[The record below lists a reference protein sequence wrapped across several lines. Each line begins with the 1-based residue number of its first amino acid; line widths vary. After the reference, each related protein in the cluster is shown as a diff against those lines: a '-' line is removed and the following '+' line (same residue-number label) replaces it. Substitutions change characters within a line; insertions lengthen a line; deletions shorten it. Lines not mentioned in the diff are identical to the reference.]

1 MQNESSS
8 FLFSPTLR
16 WTVRIG
22 AIVLLTYALIGGL
35 LFPVP
40 DIGGNIQQTS
50 RNLFYHVPMWFTMYL
65 MMGFSVTFS
74 LLYLKKQQEKLDIYA
89 SESAWV
95 GVLFGLL
102 GLTTGSVWSRVTWGE
117 LLPDTDFAAWWA
129 WDPKQTL
136 ALTAVLI
143 YLAYFVLRNAIEEP
157 RNQAR
162 ISAVYNIFAA
172 ASLVPLTLII
182 PRIVGGLHPGG
193 SEGSPVF
200 NQKDISND
208 FRLVFYPAILGFMC
222 LALWIFDIRVRTRN
236 IQSFLEN
243 QFHS

>member
-1 MQNESSS
+1 MNNS
-8 FLFSPTLR
+8 LFSGTQRL
-16 WTVRIG
+16 VIKSG
-22 AIVLLTYALIGGL
+22 AILLLTYALIAGL
-35 LFPVP
+35 LLPVP

-65 MMGFSVTFS
+65 MMAFSVTFS
-74 LLYLKKQQEKLDIYA
+74 LLYLIKQKERFDEYA

-117 LLPDTDFAAWWA
+117 LLSDTDLAAWWV

-143 YLAYFVLRNAIEEP
+143 YFAYFVLRNAIEEP

-162 ISAVYNIFAA
+162 ISAVYNLFAA
-172 ASLVPLTLII
+172 ASLIPLTLII

-208 FRLVFYPAILGFMC
+208 FRLIFYPAILGFMC
-222 LALWIFDIRVRTRN
+222 LALWILDLRTRIRS
-236 IQSFLEN
+236 IQSFTEN
-243 QFHS
+243 NINQPS